1 MTTAELKILALND
14 PLLKGVRFSK
24 GITIYTRNNRLCISG
39 RVYYNDTFES
49 VRKAIGKENTPAN
62 CKWAEKHKE
71 ELLWEVCDYKKSIEK
86 RRMETKEK
94 KNSVLFTTIAEKA
107 LQTKCNVHDNEYGVN
122 KFTKKEYKYIY
133 EKRIKPFFQNYYTS
147 DINTE
152 LVEEW
157 QNWILTKQYDKGFSN
172 YKNDKKQFLSVKSL
186 KNIRV
191 VLNLIFKSCI
201 QKNYMEK
208 NPLDS
213 LKAPRKNKKGTKT
226 VSYLT
231 LDEIKKVFNSFD
243 TYISQAN
250 KDYEIKGRKQ
260 FKNVFLTMIGS
271 GMRSGEIIGL
281 QWDDID
287 FENETIYVRRR
298 VRDGDVDLPKSSSSI
313 RKFALLKEAKDGLKA
328 QKELFKDENSKWVF
342 LNRYNNP
349 FKSPQQFDIRYKKVL
364 QISGLNSDRLYSL
377 RHTFAT
383 NAIGNGTGN
392 FVVVS
397 AMLGHKDTV
406 VTQQRYVSNQIDSS
420 GLKGKSLFD

>member
-1 MTTAELKILALND
+1 
-14 PLLKGVRFSK
+14 
-24 GITIYTRNNRLCISG
+24 
-39 RVYYNDTFES
+39 
-49 VRKAIGKENTPAN
+49 
-62 CKWAEKHKE
+62 
-71 ELLWEVCDYKKSIEK
+71 
-86 RRMETKEK
+86 
-94 KNSVLFTTIAEKA
+94 
-107 LQTKCNVHDNEYGVN
+107 
-122 KFTKKEYKYIY
+122 
-133 EKRIKPFFQNYYTS
+133 
-147 DINTE
+147 
-152 LVEEW
+152 
-157 QNWILTKQYDKGFSN
+157 
-172 YKNDKKQFLSVKSL
+172 
-186 KNIRV
+186 
-191 VLNLIFKSCI
+191 
-201 QKNYMEK
+201 
-208 NPLDS
+208 
-213 LKAPRKNKKGTKT
+213 
-226 VSYLT
+226 
-231 LDEIKKVFNSFD
+231 
-243 TYISQAN
+243 
-250 KDYEIKGRKQ
+250 
-260 FKNVFLTMIGS
+260 MIGS